1 MSKLSILNPLSKLDH
16 GVRDFKTLN
25 RENKA
30 LVITV
35 TALVTLVALPFFI
48 AGGFMAGMV
57 AFRMLSKR
65 FIKPIAV
72 TVVNRDQGRIDDV
85 KREIASLQ
93 DEEKRC
99 EEALHA
105 KRSEIESLKELFERN
120 FPATSSYIEMGRYTL
135 NQGQSPILEEMEQ
148 LESLK
153 KITNERLINVLAELH
168 LLENG
173 L

>member
-1 MSKLSILNPLSKLDH
+1 MSKLSILNPLSKTDH
-16 GVRDFKTLN
+16 GVRDFETLN

-48 AGGFMAGMV
+48 IGGFMAGMV
-57 AFRMLSKR
+57 AFRLLSKR
-65 FIKPIAV
+65 FVKPIAV
-72 TVVNRDQGRIDDV
+72 TVVNRDQSRIDGV
-85 KREIASLQ
+85 KREIADLQ
-93 DEEKRC
+93 DEEKCC
-99 EEALHA
+99 EDTLSA
-105 KRSEIESLKELFERN
+105 KRSEVERLKDVFERN
-120 FPATSSYIEMGRYTL
+120 FSTSSYIEMGRYTL
-135 NQGQSPILEEMEQ
+135 SQEQSPILEEMEQ

-153 KITNERLINVLAELH
+153 KITHERLINALAELH